1 MKSYECEIVS
11 YMFAHGADQG
21 TFELR
26 ATEIKGLLRF
36 WFRTALSSKLEDNIK
51 GLKFIESY
59 IFGDTSQKS
68 KVIISVDAKPSHEF
82 KVPIQGRNFNLNG
95 IPFPIDPIKYIAFG
109 MYKNPRDTQWNSY
122 VDSGTFKINV
132 ELFTSDDKEKEYI
145 ASILDNLFFLFSTFG
160 GIGAK
165 SDKGFGSFQIKSIKY
180 EPDKLKLKEDINNAV
195 ENIFKNSK
203 EIFDSKKPKDI
214 NFEAVNFKDLN
225 SKDLPP
231 LPSYPFLN
239 PQEPETFGSIPL
251 SNVKLNE
258 ALSKIGEQYYKFRRE
273 VEKDGNFKSSY
284 KKDPSYKA
292 KRALLGLPILYQQ
305 PRPTVTLNNSTGR
318 KASSLH
324 MSLKKINSNYYL
336 FYVFLRA
343 KICDGKL
350 DANGTKVTP
359 SSDFV
364 DLHNKFRKIWG
375 VKDE

>member
-36 WFRTALSSKLEDNIK
+36 WFRTALSSKLQDNIK

-68 KVIISVDAKPSHEF
+68 KVIISVDAKLSHEF
-82 KVPIQGRNFNLNG
+82 KVPIQDKKLNLTG

-214 NFEAVNFKDLN
+214 NFEAVNFKG
-225 SKDLPP
+225 

-239 PQEPETFGSIPL
+239 LKKPETFGSIPL
-251 SNVKLNE
+251 SNVVNLNE
-258 ALSKIGEQYYKFRRE
+258 ALSKIGEQYYKFRRK
-273 VEKDGNFKSSY
+273 VEKDGNFNSSY
-284 KKDPSYKA
+284 KDPSYEA

-318 KASSLH
+318 KVSSLH

-336 FYVFLRA
+336 FYVFLPA
-343 KICDGKL
+343 KICDDKL
-350 DANGTKVTP
+350 DANGTKVNP

>member
-36 WFRTALSSKLEDNIK
+36 WFRTALSSKLQDNIK

-68 KVIISVDAKPSHEF
+68 KVIISVDAKPSL
-82 KVPIQGRNFNLNG
+82 KVPIQDKKLNLTG

-109 MYKNPRDTQWNSY
+109 MYKNPKDTKMYRNPRDTQWNSY

-180 EPDKLKLKEDINNAV
+180 EPGKLQEDINNAV

-214 NFEAVNFKDLN
+214 NFEVVNFKG
-225 SKDLPP
+225 

-239 PQEPETFGSIPL
+239 LKKPETFGSIPL
-251 SNVKLNE
+251 GNVNLNE
-258 ALSKIGEQYYKFRRE
+258 ALSKIGEQYYKFRRK
-273 VEKDGNFKSSY
+273 VEKDGNFNSSY
-284 KKDPSYKA
+284 KNENSSYKA

-305 PRPTVTLNNSTGR
+305 PRPTVTLKNSTGR

-350 DANGTKVTP
+350 VANGTKVTP

-364 DLHNKFRKIWG
+364 DLYNKFREIWG

>member
-36 WFRTALSSKLEDNIK
+36 WFRTALSSKLQDNIK

-68 KVIISVDAKPSHEF
+68 KVIISVDSKLYKS
-82 KVPIQGRNFNLNG
+82 KVPIQGIKFNLNG
-95 IPFPIDPIKYIAFG
+95 IHFRIDPIKYIAFG
-109 MYKNPRDTQWNSY
+109 INQWNSY

-214 NFEAVNFKDLN
+214 NFEAVNFKG
-225 SKDLPP
+225 

-239 PQEPETFGSIPL
+239 LKKPETFGSIPL
-251 SNVKLNE
+251 GNVNLNE

-273 VEKDGNFKSSY
+273 VEKDGNFNSSY
-284 KKDPSYKA
+284 KNENSSYKA

-305 PRPTVTLNNSTGR
+305 PRPTVTLKNSTGR

-336 FYVFLRA
+336 FYVFLPA

-364 DLHNKFRKIWG
+364 DLYNKFREIWG